1 MFFFSFFDG
10 KLATQKKNLML
21 QTETGD
27 KTDLSIISSCSFLC
41 YLTYSFMTIVMGS
54 TRKNKKEL
62 GKKKDATQTKLSHL
76 PQVEIK
82 AVALI
87 LALALLE

>member
-1 MFFFSFFDG
+1 
-10 KLATQKKNLML
+10 ML

-41 YLTYSFMTIVMGS
+41 YPTYSFMTIVMGS
-54 TRKNKKEL
+54 TRKNGNDL
-62 GKKKDATQTKLSHL
+62 GKKKEEATQTKLSYL